1 MRAIEGRGGPHRAV
15 VRRGHDRR
23 RWLHSELDGAK
34 EDVVAGLGEDAGSS
48 GDDQN
53 GFVAGCKGSV
63 REQLERGGVCEEK
76 CARQWSSAQVG
87 YGGWSLCCARGKWG
101 RGSGGM
107 GARQCAGRGNGAEAC
122 YGERER
128 GLRACLL

>member
-1 MRAIEGRGGPHRAV
+1 MVSVGPHRAV
-15 VRRGHDRR
+15 VRRGDDRR

-34 EDVVAGLGEDAGSS
+34 EDVVTGLGEDAGSS

-63 REQLERGGVCEEK
+63 HEQLERGGVCEEK

-87 YGGWSLCCARGKWG
+87 YGGWSLCCARG
-101 RGSGGM
+101 
-107 GARQCAGRGNGAEAC
+107 NGAEGVEEWEQGSAL
-122 YGERER
+122 GEGMGPRLAMERRR
-128 GLRACLL
+128 GLCAC